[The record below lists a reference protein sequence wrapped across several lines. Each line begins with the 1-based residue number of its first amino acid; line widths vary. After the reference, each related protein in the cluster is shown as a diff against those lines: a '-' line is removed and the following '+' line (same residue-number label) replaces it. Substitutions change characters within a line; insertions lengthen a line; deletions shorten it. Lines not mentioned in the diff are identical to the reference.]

1 MENDTLEPIM
11 VDSTTLHDVAYDSE
25 RRRLVLTFVSGS
37 VYEYADVPAT
47 IARDLLQAE
56 SKGRYFN
63 EHIRDQYRFMRRHG

>member
-1 MENDTLEPIM
+1 MENETLNPIP
-11 VDSTTLHDVAYDSE
+11 VDSSTLHDVAYDTE

-47 IARDLLQAE
+47 VARDLLQAE

-63 EHIRDQYRFMRRHG
+63 EHIREQYRFSKQV